1 MEEHETLRVK
11 GHETLRVKGHETLR
25 VKGIV
30 VFQDLM
36 RVENKNEE
44 NRNANYVQ
52 KKAKSGKVGILL
64 ILRSVTSETIIC

>member
-1 MEEHETLRVK
+1 M
-11 GHETLRVKGHETLR
+11 LR

-36 RVENKNEE
+36 RVEHKNEE

-52 KKAKSGKVGILL
+52 NKAKSGKVGILL
-64 ILRSVTSETIIC
+64 ILRSVTSETIICREIFHTINIDTMPCLEHGV